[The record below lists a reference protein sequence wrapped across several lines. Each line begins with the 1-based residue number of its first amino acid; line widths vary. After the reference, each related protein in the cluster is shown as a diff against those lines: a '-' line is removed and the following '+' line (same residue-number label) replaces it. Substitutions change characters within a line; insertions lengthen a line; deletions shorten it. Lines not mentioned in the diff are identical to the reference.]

1 MERLSVAMNGI
12 LVGTLAKAS
21 SGAISFQYH
30 STWLA
35 RAGSRAI
42 SLSMPLRQ
50 DLYHGD
56 IPYNFFDNLLP
67 DNEEIRSR
75 IQSRF
80 KATTKRPFDLL
91 SKIGGDCVGA
101 IQLYSPDA
109 ILEDVRQVHAEQLTD
124 TRMAQVL
131 RGYQSDAPLGMLEDI
146 DDFRISIAGAQ
157 EKTGLLWYQNQ
168 WHLPLGSTPT
178 SHILKLPIGILPHKN
193 IDLSDSCENEWLCLK
208 IAAAY
213 GFSVNEANIIY
224 VEDIKAL
231 ALKRFDRRWSQ
242 DGNWLMRLPQEDMC
256 QALGVAPALKYE
268 SDGGPGISNIMQFL
282 LGSRTSSHD
291 RDVFFKAQILFWL
304 LAAID
309 GHGKNFSL
317 FLEPESRYSM
327 TPLYDIISAYPLMDS
342 KSIPKQKAKMAM
354 ALIGTKKYYKWQA
367 IQPRHFLSTAKAIGF
382 SEQRASELMAEMK
395 SQTPTV
401 INTVRQQLPK
411 DFPDYISESIF
422 NGVLK
427 QAGRLPES
435 S

>member
-1 MERLSVAMNGI
+1 MDVLTVAMNGI
-12 LVGTLAKAS
+12 LVGSLTKAS
-21 SGAISFQYH
+21 SGAISFQYDP
-30 STWLA
+30 SWLSRPGA
-35 RAGSRAI
+35 RAI
-42 SLSMPLRQ
+42 SLSMPLRH
-50 DLYHGD
+50 DAYHGD

-80 KATTKRPFDLL
+80 QAATKRPFDLL

-101 IQLYSPDA
+101 IQLYSPQNS
-109 ILEDVRQVHAEQLTD
+109 LQDVRQIQAELLTES
-124 TRMAQVL
+124 RMAQVL
-131 RGYQSDAPLGMLEDI
+131 RGYQSDAPLGMLDDM

-208 IAAAY
+208 IAAAF
-213 GFSVNEANIIY
+213 GFEVNDANIIY
-224 VEDIKAL
+224 VEEVKAL
-231 ALKRFDRRWSQ
+231 ALTRFDRRWSQ
-242 DGNWLMRLPQEDMC
+242 DGSWLMRLPQEDMC

-268 SDGGPGISNIMQFL
+268 SDGGPNIASIMQFL
-282 LGSRTSSHD
+282 LGSRTSTQD
-291 RDVFFKAQILFWL
+291 REVFFKAQILFWL

-342 KSIPKQKAKMAM
+342 NSIPKQKAKMAM
-354 ALIGTKKYYKWQA
+354 ALTGTKKYYKWQT
-367 IQPRHFLSTAKAIGF
+367 IQPRHFLSTAKAVGF
-382 SEQRASELMAEMK
+382 STQRANELMSEMK
-395 SQTPTV
+395 TQAPSA
-401 INTVRQQLPK
+401 IEKVRQQLPN
-411 DFPDYISESIF
+411 DFPTDISESIF

-427 QAGRLPES
+427 QAGRLV
-435 S
+435 

>member
-1 MERLSVAMNGI
+1 MDVLTVAMNGI
-12 LVGTLAKAS
+12 LVGSLTKAS
-21 SGAISFQYH
+21 SGAISFQYDP
-30 STWLA
+30 SWLSRPGA
-35 RAGSRAI
+35 RAI
-42 SLSMPLRQ
+42 SLSMPLRH
-50 DLYHGD
+50 DAYHGD

-80 KATTKRPFDLL
+80 QAATKRPFDLL

-101 IQLYSPDA
+101 IQLYSPQNS
-109 ILEDVRQVHAEQLTD
+109 LQDVRQIQAEPLTEA
-124 TRMAQVL
+124 RMAQVL
-131 RGYQSDAPLGMLEDI
+131 RGYQSDAPLGMLDDM

-208 IAAAY
+208 IAAAF
-213 GFSVNEANIIY
+213 GFEVNDANIIY

-231 ALKRFDRRWSQ
+231 ALTRFDRRWSQ
-242 DGNWLMRLPQEDMC
+242 DGSWLMRLPQEDMC

-268 SDGGPGISNIMQFL
+268 SDGGPNIANIMQFL
-282 LGSRTSSHD
+282 LGSRTSTQD
-291 RDVFFKAQILFWL
+291 REVFFKAQILFWL

-317 FLEPESRYSM
+317 FLEPESRYRM

-342 KSIPKQKAKMAM
+342 NSIPKQKAKMAM
-354 ALIGTKKYYKWQA
+354 ALTGTKKYYKWQT
-367 IQPRHFLSTAKAIGF
+367 IQPRHFLSTAKAVGF
-382 SEQRASELMAEMK
+382 STQRANELMSEMK
-395 SQTPTV
+395 TQAPSV
-401 INTVRQQLPK
+401 IEKVRQQLPN
-411 DFPDYISESIF
+411 DFPTEISESIF

-427 QAGRLPES
+427 QAGRLV
-435 S
+435 

>member
-1 MERLSVAMNGI
+1 MDVLTVAMNGI
-12 LVGTLAKAS
+12 LVGSLTKAS
-21 SGAISFQYH
+21 SGAISFQYDP
-30 STWLA
+30 SWLSRPGA
-35 RAGSRAI
+35 RAI
-42 SLSMPLRQ
+42 SLSMPLRH
-50 DLYHGD
+50 DAYHGD

-80 KATTKRPFDLL
+80 QAATKRPFDLL
-91 SKIGGDCVGA
+91 SKIGSDCVGA
-101 IQLYSPDA
+101 IQLYPPQHS
-109 ILEDVRQVHAEQLTD
+109 LQDVRQIQAEPLTES
-124 TRMAQVL
+124 RMAQVL
-131 RGYQSDAPLGMLEDI
+131 RGYQSDAPLGMLDDM

-208 IAAAY
+208 IAAAF
-213 GFSVNEANIIY
+213 GFEVNDANIIY

-231 ALKRFDRRWSQ
+231 ALTRFDRRWSQ
-242 DGNWLMRLPQEDMC
+242 DGSWLMRLPQEDMC

-268 SDGGPGISNIMQFL
+268 SDGGPNIASIMQFL
-282 LGSRTSSHD
+282 LGSRTSTQD
-291 RDVFFKAQILFWL
+291 REVFFKAQILFWL

-342 KSIPKQKAKMAM
+342 NSIPKQKAKMAM
-354 ALIGTKKYYKWQA
+354 ALTGTKKYYKWQT
-367 IQPRHFLSTAKAIGF
+367 IQPRHFLSTAKAVGF
-382 SEQRASELMAEMK
+382 STQRANELMSEMK
-395 SQTPTV
+395 NQAPSV
-401 INTVRQQLPK
+401 IEKVRQQLPN
-411 DFPDYISESIF
+411 DFPTDISESIF

-427 QAGRLPES
+427 QAGRLV
-435 S
+435 

>member
-1 MERLSVAMNGI
+1 MGVVTAKQNQDCNQISVAFIKHFISPRLSI
-12 LVGTLAKAS
+12 T
-21 SGAISFQYH
+21 
-30 STWLA
+30 A
-35 RAGSRAI
+35 R
-42 SLSMPLRQ
+42 
-50 DLYHGD
+50 
-56 IPYNFFDNLLP
+56 DN
-67 DNEEIRSR
+67 DR
-75 IQSRF
+75 IG
-80 KATTKRPFDLL
+80 
-91 SKIGGDCVGA
+91 KIGGDCVGA
-101 IQLYSPDA
+101 IQLYSPDV
-109 ILEDVRQVHAEQLTD
+109 ILEDVRQVHAEPLTD

-131 RGYQSDAPLGMLEDI
+131 RGYQSDAPLGMLEDM

-157 EKTGLLWYQNQ
+157 EKTGLLWYKNQ
-168 WHLPLGSTPT
+168 WHLPQGSTPT

-213 GFSVNEANIIY
+213 GFSVNEANIVY
-224 VEDIKAL
+224 VENIKAL

-242 DGNWLMRLPQEDMC
+242 DGSWLMRLPQEDMC

-282 LGSRTSSHD
+282 LGSRMSNHD
-291 RDVFFKAQILFWL
+291 REVFFKAQVLFWL

-354 ALIGTKKYYKWQA
+354 ALIGTKKYYKWQT

-382 SEQRASELMAEMK
+382 SEQRASELMIEIK
-395 SQTPTV
+395 SQTPAV

-411 DFPDYISESIF
+411 DFPNYISDSIF
-422 NGVLK
+422 NGVQK
-427 QAGRLPES
+427 QTERLPE
-435 S
+435 

>member
-1 MERLSVAMNGI
+1 MDVLTVAMNGI
-12 LVGTLAKAS
+12 LVGSLTKAS
-21 SGAISFQYH
+21 SGAISFQYDP
-30 STWLA
+30 SWLSRPGA
-35 RAGSRAI
+35 RAI
-42 SLSMPLRQ
+42 SLSMPLRH
-50 DLYHGD
+50 DAYHGD

-80 KATTKRPFDLL
+80 QAATKRPFDLL

-101 IQLYSPDA
+101 IQLYSPQNS
-109 ILEDVRQVHAEQLTD
+109 LQDVRQIQTEPLTEA
-124 TRMAQVL
+124 RMAQVL
-131 RGYQSDAPLGMLEDI
+131 RGYQSDAPLGMLDDM

-208 IAAAY
+208 IAAAF
-213 GFSVNEANIIY
+213 GFEVNDANIIY

-231 ALKRFDRRWSQ
+231 ALTRFDRRWSQ
-242 DGNWLMRLPQEDMC
+242 DGSWLMRLPQEDMC

-268 SDGGPGISNIMQFL
+268 SDGGPNIASIMQFL
-282 LGSRTSSHD
+282 LGSRTSTQD
-291 RDVFFKAQILFWL
+291 REVFFKAQILFWL

-342 KSIPKQKAKMAM
+342 NSIPKQKAKMAM
-354 ALIGTKKYYKWQA
+354 ALTGTKKYYKWQT
-367 IQPRHFLSTAKAIGF
+367 IQPRHFLSTAKAVGF
-382 SEQRASELMAEMK
+382 STQRANELMIEMK
-395 SQTPTV
+395 NQAPSV
-401 INTVRQQLPK
+401 IEKVRQQLPN
-411 DFPDYISESIF
+411 DFPTEISESIF

-427 QAGRLPES
+427 QAGRLV
-435 S
+435 

>member
-1 MERLSVAMNGI
+1 MDVLTVAMNGI
-12 LVGTLAKAS
+12 LVGSLTKAS
-21 SGAISFQYH
+21 SGAISFQYDP
-30 STWLA
+30 SWLSRPGA
-35 RAGSRAI
+35 RAI
-42 SLSMPLRQ
+42 SLSMPLRH
-50 DLYHGD
+50 DAYHGD

-80 KATTKRPFDLL
+80 QAATKRPFDLL

-101 IQLYSPDA
+101 IQLYPPQHN
-109 ILEDVRQVHAEQLTD
+109 LQDVRQIQAEPLTES
-124 TRMAQVL
+124 RMAQVL
-131 RGYQSDAPLGMLEDI
+131 RGYQSDAPLGMLDDM

-208 IAAAY
+208 IAAAF
-213 GFSVNEANIIY
+213 GFEVNDANIIY
-224 VEDIKAL
+224 VEEVKAL
-231 ALKRFDRRWSQ
+231 ALTRFDRRWSQ
-242 DGNWLMRLPQEDMC
+242 DGSWLMRLPQEDMC

-268 SDGGPGISNIMQFL
+268 SDGGPNIASIMQFL
-282 LGSRTSSHD
+282 LGSRTSTQD
-291 RDVFFKAQILFWL
+291 REVFFKAQILFWL

-327 TPLYDIISAYPLMDS
+327 TPLYDIISAYPLMES
-342 KSIPKQKAKMAM
+342 NSIPKQKAKMAM
-354 ALIGTKKYYKWQA
+354 ALTGTKKYYKWQT
-367 IQPRHFLSTAKAIGF
+367 IQPRHFLSTAKAVGF
-382 SEQRASELMAEMK
+382 STQRANELMSEMK
-395 SQTPTV
+395 NQAPSV
-401 INTVRQQLPK
+401 IEKVRQQLPN
-411 DFPDYISESIF
+411 DFPSEISESIF

-427 QAGRLPES
+427 QAGRLV
-435 S
+435 

>member
-1 MERLSVAMNGI
+1 MDVLTVAMNGI
-12 LVGTLAKAS
+12 LVGSLTKAS
-21 SGAISFQYH
+21 SGAISFQYDP
-30 STWLA
+30 SWLSRPGA
-35 RAGSRAI
+35 RAI
-42 SLSMPLRQ
+42 SLSMPLRH
-50 DLYHGD
+50 DAYHGD

-80 KATTKRPFDLL
+80 QAATKRPFDLL

-101 IQLYSPDA
+101 IQLYSPQNS
-109 ILEDVRQVHAEQLTD
+109 LQDVRQIQAEPLTES
-124 TRMAQVL
+124 RMAQVL
-131 RGYQSDAPLGMLEDI
+131 RGYQSDAPLGMLDDM

-157 EKTGLLWYQNQ
+157 EKTGLLWYQDQ

-208 IAAAY
+208 IAAAF
-213 GFSVNEANIIY
+213 GFEVNDANIIY
-224 VEDIKAL
+224 VEEVKAL
-231 ALKRFDRRWSQ
+231 ALTRFDRRWSQ
-242 DGNWLMRLPQEDMC
+242 DGSWLMRLPQEDMC

-268 SDGGPGISNIMQFL
+268 SDGGPNIANIMQFL
-282 LGSRTSSHD
+282 LGSRTSTQD
-291 RDVFFKAQILFWL
+291 REMFFKAQILFWL

-342 KSIPKQKAKMAM
+342 NSIPKQKAKMAM
-354 ALIGTKKYYKWQA
+354 ALTGTKKYYKWQT
-367 IQPRHFLSTAKAIGF
+367 IQPRHFLSTAKAVGF
-382 SEQRASELMAEMK
+382 STQRANELMSEMK
-395 SQTPTV
+395 NQAPRV
-401 INTVRQQLPK
+401 IEKVRQQLPN
-411 DFPDYISESIF
+411 DFPTDISESIF

-427 QAGRLPES
+427 QAGRLV
-435 S
+435 

>member
-1 MERLSVAMNGI
+1 MDVLTVAMNGI
-12 LVGTLAKAS
+12 LVGSLTKAS
-21 SGAISFQYH
+21 SGAISFQYDP
-30 STWLA
+30 SWLSRPGA
-35 RAGSRAI
+35 RAI
-42 SLSMPLRQ
+42 SLSMPLRH
-50 DLYHGD
+50 DAYHGD

-80 KATTKRPFDLL
+80 QAATKRPFDLL

-101 IQLYSPDA
+101 IQLYSPQHS
-109 ILEDVRQVHAEQLTD
+109 LQDVRQIQAEPLTES
-124 TRMAQVL
+124 RMAQVL
-131 RGYQSDAPLGMLEDI
+131 RGYQSDAPLGMLDDM

-208 IAAAY
+208 IAAAF
-213 GFSVNEANIIY
+213 GFEVNDANIIY
-224 VEDIKAL
+224 VEEVKAL
-231 ALKRFDRRWSQ
+231 ALTRFDRRWSQ
-242 DGNWLMRLPQEDMC
+242 DGSWLMRLPQEDMC

-268 SDGGPGISNIMQFL
+268 SDGGPNIASIMQFL
-282 LGSRTSSHD
+282 LGSRTSTQD
-291 RDVFFKAQILFWL
+291 REVFFKAQILFWL

-342 KSIPKQKAKMAM
+342 NSIPKQRAKMAM
-354 ALIGTKKYYKWQA
+354 ALTGTKKYYKWQT
-367 IQPRHFLSTAKAIGF
+367 IQPRHFLSTAKAVGF
-382 SEQRASELMAEMK
+382 STQRANELMSEMK
-395 SQTPTV
+395 TQAPSA
-401 INTVRQQLPK
+401 IDKVRQQLPN
-411 DFPDYISESIF
+411 DFPTGISESIF

-427 QAGRLPES
+427 QAGRLV
-435 S
+435 

>member
-1 MERLSVAMNGI
+1 MDVLTVAMNGI
-12 LVGTLAKAS
+12 LVGSLTKAS
-21 SGAISFQYH
+21 SGAISFQYDP
-30 STWLA
+30 SWLSRPGA
-35 RAGSRAI
+35 RAI
-42 SLSMPLRQ
+42 SLSMPLRH
-50 DLYHGD
+50 DAYHGD

-80 KATTKRPFDLL
+80 QAATKRPFDLL
-91 SKIGGDCVGA
+91 SKIGSDCVGA
-101 IQLYSPDA
+101 IQLYSPQNS
-109 ILEDVRQVHAEQLTD
+109 LQNVRQIQAEPLTES
-124 TRMAQVL
+124 RMAQVL
-131 RGYQSDAPLGMLEDI
+131 RGYQSDAPLGMLDDM

-208 IAAAY
+208 IAAAF
-213 GFSVNEANIIY
+213 GFEVNDANIIY
-224 VEDIKAL
+224 VEEVKAL
-231 ALKRFDRRWSQ
+231 ALTRFDRRWSQ
-242 DGNWLMRLPQEDMC
+242 DGSWLMRLPQEDMC

-268 SDGGPGISNIMQFL
+268 SDGGPNIANIMQFL
-282 LGSRTSSHD
+282 LGSRTSTQD
-291 RDVFFKAQILFWL
+291 REVFFKAQILFWL

-342 KSIPKQKAKMAM
+342 NSIPKQKAKMAM
-354 ALIGTKKYYKWQA
+354 ALTGTKKYYKWQT
-367 IQPRHFLSTAKAIGF
+367 IQPRHFLSTAKAVGF
-382 SEQRASELMAEMK
+382 STQRANELMSEMK
-395 SQTPTV
+395 NKAPSV
-401 INTVRQQLPK
+401 IDKVRQQLPN
-411 DFPDYISESIF
+411 DFPTEISESIF

-427 QAGRLPES
+427 QAGRLV
-435 S
+435 

>member
-1 MERLSVAMNGI
+1 MDVLTVAMNGI
-12 LVGTLAKAS
+12 LVGSLTKAN
-21 SGAISFQYH
+21 SGAISFQYDP
-30 STWLA
+30 TWLS
-35 RAGSRAI
+35 RAGARAI
-42 SLSMPLRQ
+42 SLSMPLRH
-50 DLYHGD
+50 DAYHGD

-80 KATTKRPFDLL
+80 QAATKRPFDLL

-101 IQLYSPDA
+101 IQLYSA
-109 ILEDVRQVHAEQLTD
+109 QHSLQDVRQIQAEPLTES
-124 TRMAQVL
+124 RMAQVL
-131 RGYQSDAPLGMLEDI
+131 RGYQSDAPLGMLDDM

-208 IAAAY
+208 IAAAF
-213 GFSVNEANIIY
+213 GFEVNDASIIY
-224 VEDIKAL
+224 VEDVKAL
-231 ALKRFDRRWSQ
+231 ALTRFDRRWSQ
-242 DGNWLMRLPQEDMC
+242 DGSWLMRLPQEDMC

-268 SDGGPGISNIMQFL
+268 SDGGPNIASIMQFL
-282 LGSRTSSHD
+282 LGSRTSTQD
-291 RDVFFKAQILFWL
+291 REVFFKAQILFWL

-342 KSIPKQKAKMAM
+342 NSIPKQKAKMAM
-354 ALIGTKKYYKWQA
+354 ALTGTKKYYKWQT
-367 IQPRHFLSTAKAIGF
+367 IQPRHFLSTAKAVGF
-382 SEQRASELMAEMK
+382 STQRANELMLEMK
-395 SQTPTV
+395 NQAPSA
-401 INTVRQQLPK
+401 IEKVRQQLPN
-411 DFPDYISESIF
+411 DFPTDISESIF

-427 QAGRLPES
+427 QAGRLA
-435 S
+435 

>member
-12 LVGTLAKAS
+12 LVGTLSKAS

-30 STWLA
+30 STWLT

-42 SLSMPLRQ
+42 SLSMPLRH
-50 DLYHGD
+50 DPYHGD

-80 KATTKRPFDLL
+80 KAITKRPFDLL

-101 IQLYSPDA
+101 IQLYSPDV
-109 ILEDVRQVHAEQLTD
+109 ILEDVRQVHAEPLTD

-131 RGYQSDAPLGMLEDI
+131 RGYQSDAPLGMLEDM

-213 GFSVNEANIIY
+213 GFSVNEANIVY

-242 DGNWLMRLPQEDMC
+242 DGHWLMRLPQEDMC

-291 RDVFFKAQILFWL
+291 REVFFKAQILFWL